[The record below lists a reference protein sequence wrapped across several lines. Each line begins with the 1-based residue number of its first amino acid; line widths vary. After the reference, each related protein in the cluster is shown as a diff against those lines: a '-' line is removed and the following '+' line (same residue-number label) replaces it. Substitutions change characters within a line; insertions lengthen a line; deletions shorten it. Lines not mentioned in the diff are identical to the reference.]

1 MNDEMTQKILEDLNS
16 MFSQEWLR
24 KIADETGLIKRERI
38 IDPTIMF
45 WALVLGFGVRLQR
58 SLASLKRV
66 YENKSGQS
74 IGDSSWY
81 YRFTPELVEF
91 LHQCVIHGIQE
102 LAKNSEVKLGKKL
115 QNFEDI
121 LIQFPFLTLLVKKR

>member
-1 MNDEMTQKILEDLNS
+1 MPRHETESNCLLLRRDQPELHRPEDERRMTQKILEDLNS

-66 YENKSGQS
+66 YENKSGKS
-74 IGDSSWY
+74 IRDSSWY
-81 YRFTPELVEF
+81 Y
-91 LHQCVIHGIQE
+91 
-102 LAKNSEVKLGKKL
+102 
-115 QNFEDI
+115 
-121 LIQFPFLTLLVKKR
+121 